1 MKFKNLNKLVQKFNN
16 KAIFFKTYKRK
27 PYPYE
32 KEYRSL
38 IGKTLTIDKLN
49 KFTDDLF
56 HKYMRTLDIESMRKE
71 KYFIPIFDFNA
82 LTKALIIELSIEQE
96 LTPDNNVLYFDV
108 IDYEP
113 SDYHLTLDI
122 ELLKNGK
129 IKIIDVTINS

>member
-1 MKFKNLNKLVQKFNN
+1 MIFNKLFKQN
-16 KAIFFKTYKRK
+16 KPIKTRTL
-27 PYPYE
+27 YPYE

-49 KFTDDLF
+49 DFTDKLF
-56 HKYMRTLDIESMRKE
+56 HKYMYTFGWDIIRNSNKFEAT
-71 KYFIPIFDFNA
+71 FDFNE
-82 LTKALIIELSIEQE
+82 LTPNQIIEECIEQE
-96 LTPDNNVLYFDV
+96 LTPDNNVLMFDV

-129 IKIIDVTINS
+129 IKIVDVSVNS